1 MYEQEFHSSVTSL
14 YINHYTLV
22 KIYNKKKLFRYIC
35 STLLYTCIMAY
46 LGVCSIKMCN

>member
-22 KIYNKKKLFRYIC
+22 KIYNKKKNC
-35 STLLYTCIMAY
+35 SDISVLLYYT
-46 LGVCSIKMCN
+46 LV

>member
-22 KIYNKKKLFRYIC
+22 KIYNKKKTVQIYLFYFTIH
-35 STLLYTCIMAY
+35 LYNGLFGGMFHQN
-46 LGVCSIKMCN
+46 V